1 MRLAWVALCVAVDA
15 LYLEVVE
22 PAPGSC
28 ALRHLAAL
36 ATVLIEIGD
45 DAKAISDAF
54 SNADICFHVVRVA
67 GGGNPKT
74 TCIRGR
80 SEAWL
85 ASLEPGDHDV
95 FATATTGD
103 DERLV
108 ARSAT
113 VRFAVAD
120 NMRCETADHAHPF
133 PSSAAAANAFAAA
146 EADRHGGAR
155 LQIEW
160 PRPRS
165 TVRSAVVV
173 LAATVVHP
181 GGTVEMLTGEACLS
195 ALDLGTLEHVRS
207 CVFLNKTE
215 FVEFGLPAA
224 WLRGGTA
231 HVAIALD
238 VSSRTMTLPLDGLA
252 APPLEL
258 FVDAREHAPPLAI
271 GVSTDGWILGRG
283 AIERDSAAMTALPL
297 CLVLCHWDEDLS
309 WLRHQPYPAVVYE
322 KQPRFRGVADSHSTP
337 RNTANEASAYLQFV
351 VDRYEALPMRMV
363 FLHSHRYAYHQ
374 EDVLSLLHDLDPVA
388 DGYCNLNSA
397 AWGTHEDPK
406 RALLY
411 ETHREWV
418 ERHLGASSWQSPG
431 AAMDSLLSRRP
442 AAAAFAGSVLRAVFC
457 PPKPR
462 PLPAQVLLRRSAPTR
477 SQRRGRGQ
485 HRAEPPVGPRL
496 RVALA
501 FYIW

>member
-1 MRLAWVALCVAVDA
+1 
-15 LYLEVVE
+15 
-22 PAPGSC
+22 
-28 ALRHLAAL
+28 
-36 ATVLIEIGD
+36 
-45 DAKAISDAF
+45 
-54 SNADICFHVVRVA
+54 
-67 GGGNPKT
+67 
-74 TCIRGR
+74 
-80 SEAWL
+80 
-85 ASLEPGDHDV
+85 
-95 FATATTGD
+95 
-103 DERLV
+103 
-108 ARSAT
+108 
-113 VRFAVAD
+113 
-120 NMRCETADHAHPF
+120 
-133 PSSAAAANAFAAA
+133 
-146 EADRHGGAR
+146 
-155 LQIEW
+155 
-160 PRPRS
+160 
-165 TVRSAVVV
+165 
-173 LAATVVHP
+173 
-181 GGTVEMLTGEACLS
+181 
-195 ALDLGTLEHVRS
+195 
-207 CVFLNKTE
+207 
-215 FVEFGLPAA
+215 
-224 WLRGGTA
+224 
-231 HVAIALD
+231 
-238 VSSRTMTLPLDGLA
+238 MTLPLDGLA